1 MKRFF
6 LTIMAAAAIMPL
18 TGCDLLSELLEGMLD
33 DGGEEEETVYVDKWA
48 NLVNETAYDVT
59 VDGGR
64 LTYGSHNYSVAGDI
78 DFDFDPAQ
86 YTQQVTATVTFSNIP
101 SGYTE
106 FKAVY
111 EGLLGK
117 SIQGAAAMVPMAMEI
132 YARDAETGKKCFQLL
147 CVDDLTVDGILRN
160 LKQKIVP
167 SKYAPEDDNYI
178 QRYLPAALL
187 KGANY
192 ENAYAP
198 VTPYVVETGASA
210 NKFQETKM
218 APYGTVYYVYI
229 FADGWDSRNRGVDVF
244 LPDGASLYKVQNC
257 PSCYTQCKTIKGTWG
272 GLK

>member
-48 NLVNETAYDVT
+48 NMVNETEYDAT
-59 VDGGR
+59 IDGSR
-64 LTYGSHNYSVAGDI
+64 MTYGSHSYSVAGDI

-101 SGYTE
+101 SGFTE

-132 YARDAETGKKCFQLL
+132 YARDAETGKKCTVTSPELLDGQGHAVTRSSGTTPKPYNIRFQ
-147 CVDDLTVDGILRN
+147 
-160 LKQKIVP
+160 
-167 SKYAPEDDNYI
+167 A
-178 QRYLPAALL
+178 
-187 KGANY
+187 Y
-192 ENAYAP
+192 ERVN
-198 VTPYVVETGASA
+198 
-210 NKFQETKM
+210 
-218 APYGTVYYVYI
+218 I
-229 FADGWDSRNRGVDVF
+229 
-244 LPDGASLYKVQNC
+244 PDWFVSE
-257 PSCYTQCKTIKGTWG
+257 PT
-272 GLK
+272 

>member
-101 SGYTE
+101 SGFTE

-117 SIQGAAAMVPMAMEI
+117 SIQGATAMVPMAMEI
-132 YARDAETGKKCFQLL
+132 YARDAETGKQCFQLL

-167 SKYAPEDDNYI
+167 SKYAP
-178 QRYLPAALL
+178 R
-187 KGANY
+187 
-192 ENAYAP
+192 
-198 VTPYVVETGASA
+198 TTTTSSA
-210 NKFQETKM
+210 IS
-218 APYGTVYYVYI
+218 PP
-229 FADGWDSRNRGVDVF
+229 R
-244 LPDGASLYKVQNC
+244 C
-257 PSCYTQCKTIKGTWG
+257 
-272 GLK
+272 